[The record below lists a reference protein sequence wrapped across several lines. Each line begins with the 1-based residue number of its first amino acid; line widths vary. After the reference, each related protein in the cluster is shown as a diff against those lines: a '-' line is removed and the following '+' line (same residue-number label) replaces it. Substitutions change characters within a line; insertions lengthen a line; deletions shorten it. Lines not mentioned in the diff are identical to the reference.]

1 MHTTHRTEAEAE
13 VFEELIA
20 LTALPGYVHAIA
32 GICHRD
38 SFVSFQGEHKASD
51 LEHLFDRKRLNR
63 NEISTLLGLMMRQ
76 PLDLTEVDEA
86 TLRSY
91 ASRTDE
97 LLGELHSA
105 MSGLIFD
112 DMVSQAQQGA
122 AMEDFWQGAM
132 MKEPIFYGT
141 ESAYSF
147 QYRDFFVEKHALD
160 DGWLERVMGFS
171 SAQAKRVASAMCSLM
186 DERATNGA
194 RLAGEIQPGQMP
206 AGSVLEFFEFKTQ
219 EIAQRSGQR
228 LAVVEA
234 VFKALTFSG
243 DNGLF
248 KEVGDFNQVA
258 ATPLLPTGR
267 GSVLLFSHYSIYEA
281 LYESPFFWMNQDKD
295 YKQQASDNRGAFTEQ
310 FSQRRL
316 ASVFGRANVYTN
328 VNLYEGKRIVAEA
341 DVLVIFGD
349 RIIIVQAKAKKLTL
363 AARKGSDG
371 QIKADFAA
379 AIQKAYDQGAE
390 CAAAIKSGNCRLE
403 DDRGQAVVLPEKIKE
418 IYPFCVVSDHY
429 PALAFQASQYLKY
442 SVDEI
447 VRPPFVMDVFL
458 LDVLAEMMDTP
469 LRFLS
474 YVRMR
479 SDSAPKL
486 MMGHELTAL
495 AYHLRF
501 NLWLDDEYNMVML
514 DDSIAADLDT
524 AMVVRREGLPGQ
536 RVPEGILT
544 KMKGTYYERLIEQI
558 ERRPSPATL
567 ELGFTLLSMG
577 EETCNTVHQAIERL
591 TNMAKVDGKRHD
603 FVIGMTEH
611 GAGIC
616 FHCNPTPSE
625 EAIRTLEVHCAKR
638 KYTQRAAEWYGV
650 SVGVTGE
657 IQFGITLN
665 FPWEKSTQ
673 LDDLTR
679 DMKPSSSV
687 GQGMK
692 AMERIFAPRK
702 YGRNDACPCGSG
714 IKYKKCCL

>member
-1 MHTTHRTEAEAE
+1 MHPTQRSETE
-13 VFEELIA
+13 VFEELRI
-20 LTALPGYVHAIA
+20 LTAQPGYVHAVA
-32 GICHRD
+32 GICYRD
-38 SFVSFQGEHKASD
+38 NLVSFQGVYKASD

-76 PLDLTEVDEA
+76 PVDLTEVDEG
-86 TLRSY
+86 TLRGY

-97 LLGELHSA
+97 LLGELHDA
-105 MSGLIFD
+105 MTGLTIGEL
-112 DMVSQAQQGA
+112 MSQAQQGA
-122 AMEDFWQGAM
+122 AMDDFWQGAM

-147 QYRDFFVEKHALD
+147 QYRDFFAEKHAPD
-160 DGWLERVMGFS
+160 DDWLKRVMGFS
-171 SAQAKRVASAMCSLM
+171 SAQALRVASAMCSLM
-186 DERATNGA
+186 DARATNGA
-194 RLAGEIQPGQMP
+194 GLTGETKVGEMP
-206 AGSVLEFFEFKTQ
+206 AGSVLQLFEFTAQ
-219 EIAQRSGQR
+219 EIAQRSGQGID
-228 LAVVEA
+228 VVEA

-248 KEVGDFNQVA
+248 KEIGDFNQVA

-316 ASVFGRANVYTN
+316 ASVFGKATVYTN
-328 VNLYEGKRIVAEA
+328 VNLFEGKRIVAEA

-363 AARKGSDG
+363 AARKGNDG

-379 AIQKAYDQGAE
+379 AIQKAYDQGVE
-390 CAAAIKSGNCRLE
+390 CAAAINSGKCRLE
-403 DDRGQAVVLPEKIKE
+403 DDRGQTVVLPKQVKE

-442 SVDEI
+442 TSDEI

-458 LDVLAEMMDTP
+458 LDVLAEMLDTP

-479 SDSAPKL
+479 LESSHKL

-495 AYHLRF
+495 AYHLRC
-501 NLWLDDEYNMVML
+501 NLWLDDEYNLVML
-514 DDSIAADLDT
+514 EDSIAADLDT
-524 AMVVRREGLPGQ
+524 AMAVRREGLPGK

-544 KMKGTYYERLIEQI
+544 KMRGTYYERLIEQI
-558 ERRPSPATL
+558 ERQPDPAVL

-577 EETCNTVHQAIERL
+577 EESCKTVHKAIEGL
-591 TNMAKVDGKRHD
+591 TNMAKMDGKRHD
-603 FVIGMTEH
+603 FVLGMSEPGT
-611 GAGIC
+611 GIC
-616 FHCNPTPSE
+616 FHCNPTPSQ
-625 EAIRTLEVHCAKR
+625 EAVRSLEVHCAKR
-638 KYTQRAAEWYGV
+638 KYAQRATEWYGV
-650 SVGVTGE
+650 SVGLKGE
-657 IQFGITLN
+657 IQFGITLS
-665 FPWEKSTQ
+665 FPWEQSPEM
-673 LDDLTR
+673 DELTK
-679 DMKPSSSV
+679 DMKPSSSF
-687 GQGMK
+687 GRAIK
-692 AMERIFAPRK
+692 TMERALVPKK
-702 YGRNDACPCGSG
+702 YGRNDPCPCGSG